1 MEDPKILT
9 TSKVHLIITTEHI
22 DYEVIS
28 HLLSRKY
35 SSIQSNYIRP
45 VAVDMG
51 QSRGS
56 MKLLAESEEYFDS
69 PNWDNLS
76 GFETPFGAMAELLNS
91 WPGPTQTSEQST
103 DERYFRLIC
112 TIAGYPEILAGRRP
126 LDIPLHKKSELAFK
140 LSEFLDRI
148 KPDSNS
154 EWHSLRTYILH
165 YDLTKNNILEAK
177 EKMCKVLDYLVGAIR
192 HNSTYS
198 NHNEYPPEY
207 HSEEIHFLNA
217 LHSSDTD
224 RVNQFWPKDPQALR
238 ELKLDLIY
246 INSDEQKR
254 NYIEH
259 EFKFDEIHS
268 WISRW
273 ATPRNIAILNENFA
287 QKWIIAASGILES
300 IFAMMRS
307 YVLKE
312 KRPGSIVVDGGGRIS
327 YISESSK
334 DDEKTWFADKLYNSF
349 IFDRKHPHPFAQVI
363 QEVIEE
369 YANGD
374 ESNPI
379 SKIIQEKY
387 EGMED
392 ILWYEDGKPKTKLY
406 DLLIGQKSTTFFF
419 PKVVCDKSKG
429 RDNPQRF
436 LINRPENEKPWLSEK
451 CIFCNDSIETNF

>member
-273 ATPRNIAILNENFA
+273 ATPRNI
-287 QKWIIAASGILES
+287 
-300 IFAMMRS
+300 
-307 YVLKE
+307 
-312 KRPGSIVVDGGGRIS
+312 
-327 YISESSK
+327 
-334 DDEKTWFADKLYNSF
+334 LY
-349 IFDRKHPHPFAQVI
+349 
-363 QEVIEE
+363 
-369 YANGD
+369 
-374 ESNPI
+374 
-379 SKIIQEKY
+379 
-387 EGMED
+387 
-392 ILWYEDGKPKTKLY
+392 
-406 DLLIGQKSTTFFF
+406 
-419 PKVVCDKSKG
+419 
-429 RDNPQRF
+429 
-436 LINRPENEKPWLSEK
+436 
-451 CIFCNDSIETNF
+451 